1 MTDLDIGIGHPVTLE
16 DLRFQAFL
24 LSRVLPN
31 LSVQMRTALSGMY
44 LAVEAMIPE
53 EARDFDRGLDQHK
66 AVMDLNYYRLLRLTG
81 NLSAAAE
88 LQRPGAEPQEDRDI
102 AAEAALV
109 CQEAESLA
117 RLLGLTLRF
126 RCKESRHL
134 CALRPDAVREL
145 LMQLLSNAF
154 KFTPAG
160 GEVTISLEF
169 SGGWALLQ
177 VADTGRGIPE
187 ERRQELFDRY
197 YMTEQRDPP
206 PYGLGLG
213 LTICRRLAECHG
225 GRMLA
230 ESQVGKGTR
239 VTVMLP
245 DRQTGRMALSDR
257 PVDYNGGFNP
267 VLLGL
272 ADALPAKAFQD
283 L

>member
-1 MTDLDIGIGHPVTLE
+1 MTELDIGLGYPVSLE
-16 DLRFQAFL
+16 DLRFQATL

-44 LAVEAMIPE
+44 LAVETMIPE
-53 EARDFDRGLDQHK
+53 EARDFDPALDQSR
-66 AVMDLNYYRLLRLTG
+66 AVLDQNYYRMLRLTG
-81 NLSAAAE
+81 NLSAVAE
-88 LQRPGAEPQEDRDI
+88 LQRPVTEPQEDRDI
-102 AAEAALV
+102 VAEAAQV
-109 CQEAESLA
+109 CQETESLA
-117 RLLGLTLRF
+117 GLLGLTLRF
-126 RCKESRHL
+126 RCRESRHL
-134 CALRPDAVREL
+134 CALRPDAVRQL

-160 GEVTISLEF
+160 GEVTVSLDF
-169 SGGWALLQ
+169 GGGWALLQ

-187 ERRQELFDRY
+187 ERRVELFDRY
-197 YMTEQRDPP
+197 YMTEQQDPP

-257 PVDYNGGFNP
+257 PVDYSGGFNP
-267 VLLGL
+267 TLLGL